1 MFGVICDLYSLS
13 MCCGSIYSNLG
24 NSNIWTSLEK
34 VIETFLS
41 GNGADI
47 GDKWPVEES
56 KMVCLDDSSGVRVI
70 EIGLSFLF
78 FLASSI
84 LLIVSS
90 YKLSVACRWFFRKL
104 TVSLNRRTKI
114 MRNFQQFSKD
124 NVKNKIGPLLYE
136 PNIFTLSLTDL
147 QEYLPLK
154 PSLS

>member
-1 MFGVICDLYSLS
+1 MKIS
-13 MCCGSIYSNLG
+13 MKRFMTIYQRYHIYSFSMRWGSMHSTLG

-56 KMVCLDDSSGVRVI
+56 RMVCLDDSSGVKVI
-70 EIGLSFLF
+70 EIGLAFLF

-90 YKLSVACRWFFRKL
+90 YKLSVACRWFFRRVI
-104 TVSLNRRTKI
+104 VSLSRRIK
-114 MRNFQQFSKD
+114 MMWKFRHLF
-124 NVKNKIGPLLYE
+124 
-136 PNIFTLSLTDL
+136 
-147 QEYLPLK
+147 LPG
-154 PSLS
+154 